1 MESLRLVRIY
11 GNNNMFLIDLTKIL
25 KVYLQVFY
33 RAPDDE
39 LSIKDIFKLIFY
51 MPNNIEQSISYDNIN
66 SAKREL
72 ESIQNDLN
80 IYYNKKI

>member
-39 LSIKDIFKLIFY
+39 LSIKDNFKLIFY